1 MVETGFPYSNDYLP
15 DLNVLEEMLDKSP
28 IKYIPQVPR
37 YPCATHSSRVQSS
50 ARHSS
55 LPPIHLGKDTSVTDA
70 GPGGPACTLQA
81 GSGVLP
87 CPQGPECAC
96 PVSVTG

>member
-70 GPGGPACTLQA
+70 DRRVPFK
-81 GSGVLP
+81 
-87 CPQGPECAC
+87 QGLEYYHALKARNV
-96 PVSVTG
+96 PVR